1 MNLLEKGAIEIVFPA
16 QSESG
21 FYSRYFLVPPKMA
34 ACDLQFW
41 LKQTVPSMAW
51 CHERHR
57 VTMTWACVS
66 ALARWRDP
74 FWLKQGV
81 ILDMVHRRKVVTT
94 EASNKGCE
102 VKPTFGL
109 WSEEESGLHINCLEM
124 LAGCQACQFFP
135 LDIRGHHVLVRSD
148 SRSMVSYISN
158 VSKQLCML
166 ANNLFVWAQN
176 NLLSLKAT
184 HVPEKM
190 NQEAD
195 MLSRNNVSS
204 EEKDAPPA
212 RGSENWEAFGRAR
225 IDLFASEDNSHC
237 PNIFTK
243 STDTLA
249 HEWPSLPLYAFPP
262 VALLPQVLSRL
273 KVQRHKLILIA
284 PLWRNQLWVSEL
296 WLKSAPW
303 LIPLR
308 RDLLSQANGT
318 LWHPRPE
325 LWALHVWPLD
335 GSL

>member
-1 MNLLEKGAIEIVFPA
+1 
-16 QSESG
+16 
-21 FYSRYFLVPPKMA
+21 MA

-166 ANNLFVWAQN
+166 ANDLFVWAQN

-184 HVPEKM
+184 HVPGKI

-212 RGSENWEAFGRAR
+212 HGSENLWSLWQSSNRPLR
-225 IDLFASEDNSHC
+225 LRRQ
-237 PNIFTK
+237 
-243 STDTLA
+243 L
-249 HEWPSLPLYAFPP
+249 SLPKLFYKELGYPGPRKAQPSALCFPP
-262 VALLPQVLSRL
+262 SRSAAAGTQSTQGTTAQAYSNSPPLEEPTVGVGVIPAAEISPVADPLETWPPFSSERHAMASTARVMGSACVAARREPLGLSERVLNTMAEARG
-273 KVQRHKLILIA
+273 
-284 PLWRNQLWVSEL
+284 PLY
-296 WLKSAPW
+296 
-303 LIPLR
+303 
-308 RDLLSQANGT
+308 
-318 LWHPRPE
+318 
-325 LWALHVWPLD
+325 
-335 GSL
+335 